1 MTNDHAVATALTS
14 ALPADPETL
23 ARLGARLATE
33 AAAEGVLDLAYRD
46 LDTPIGSLL
55 LVATASGLVRIAF
68 AAEDHGTVLQALAD
82 RISPRVLRAPAR
94 LDDTAR
100 QLDEYFAGRRKQF
113 ELALDWRLSGGF
125 RREVLHHLAEI
136 AYGRTETYATVAE
149 RSGRPK
155 AVRAVGTA
163 CATNPLPVV
172 IPCHR
177 VVRTDGGMGGYLG
190 GLDAKVALL
199 AMEAAA

>member
-1 MTNDHAVATALTS
+1 MTNDPALAAALTTALPVDPA
-14 ALPADPETL
+14 ALG
-23 ARLGARLATE
+23 RLHERLA
-33 AAAEGVLDLAYRD
+33 ADASADGVLDLAYRD

-55 LVATASGLVRIAF
+55 LVATETGLVRIAF
-68 AAEDHGTVLQALAD
+68 AAEDHASVLQALAD
-82 RISPRVLRAPAR
+82 RISPRILRAPGR
-94 LDDTAR
+94 LDDAAR
-100 QLDEYFAGRRKQF
+100 QLDEYFAGQRKEF
-113 ELALDWRLSGGF
+113 DLALDWRLSAGF

-136 AYGRTETYATVAE
+136 AYGRTETYATVAV

-190 GLDAKVALL
+190 GLDAKAALL